1 MGINGKNSNGYVYLL
16 LSVDEFSNERH
27 KIGIT
32 KNSVE
37 KRVRTL
43 QTGNSAK
50 ISILSVYESTNYKMV
65 EKWLH
70 GRFNTKHT
78 LTENEWFKLSDND
91 IFDFINLCK
100 KGDEI
105 TTFMKKENPFF
116 GN

>member
-1 MGINGKNSNGYVYLL
+1 MGYVYLL
-16 LSVDEFSNERH
+16 LEVDDQGNERH

-78 LTENEWFKLSDND
+78 LTENEWFKLSDDD

-100 KGDEI
+100 KIDTSINLLIEQNH
-105 TTFMKKENPFF
+105 FWKK
-116 GN
+116 